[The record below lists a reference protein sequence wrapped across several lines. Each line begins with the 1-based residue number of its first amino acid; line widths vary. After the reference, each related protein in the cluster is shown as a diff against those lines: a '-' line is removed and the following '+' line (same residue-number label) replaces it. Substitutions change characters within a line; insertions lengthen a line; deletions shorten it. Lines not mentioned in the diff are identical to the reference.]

1 MIGGYDGFDAGAARV
16 RQLRSV
22 AGRIGLTMLFHT
34 LLFNMLFATAVVID
48 DPLRAA
54 AAAHPGAFGGYA
66 ADIAS
71 GVVEICFYLLAFMIL
86 VAFFRLISPRRTV
99 EPMRLGVRLTSDTL
113 AVVLFGIAVTVGAS
127 YVNYYML
134 LPFGSSSADV
144 EELPTNAVGVIISFI
159 STALVPAVCE
169 EFLFRGCILSN
180 LLPFGKKTAVIGSA
194 VLFALMHNNTRQ
206 FFYTAAAGIVFGLVY
221 IETGSIWAGTFIHLF
236 NNFFAVIDEAVQA
249 TVAPEYAAAISLLGN
264 VLVITAGLVSGVYL
278 VFRRAGKRT
287 DGSQPQPIVPGE
299 ECGTLKSFFTPA
311 MITYFAVAL
320 LAAVMNML

>member
-1 MIGGYDGFDAGAARV
+1 M
-16 RQLRSV
+16 
-22 AGRIGLTMLFHT
+22 
-34 LLFNMLFATAVVID
+34 
-48 DPLRAA
+48 
-54 AAAHPGAFGGYA
+54 
-66 ADIAS
+66 
-71 GVVEICFYLLAFMIL
+71 
-86 VAFFRLISPRRTV
+86 
-99 EPMRLGVRLTSDTL
+99 
-113 AVVLFGIAVTVGAS
+113 GAS
-127 YVNYYML
+127 SRT
-134 LPFGSSSADV
+134 FCRSAKNGGHR
-144 EELPTNAVGVIISFI
+144 LRR
-159 STALVPAVCE
+159 AVCTDAQQHT
-169 EFLFRGCILSN
+169 
-180 LLPFGKKTAVIGSA
+180 PV
-194 VLFALMHNNTRQ
+194 
-206 FFYTAAAGIVFGLVY
+206 FYTAAAGIVFGLVY

>member
-1 MIGGYDGFDAGAARV
+1 MIGEYDGFDAGAARV

-48 DPLRAA
+48 DSLRAA

-180 LLPFGKKTAVIGSA
+180 LLPFGA

>member
-1 MIGGYDGFDAGAARV
+1 M
-16 RQLRSV
+16 
-22 AGRIGLTMLFHT
+22 
-34 LLFNMLFATAVVID
+34 
-48 DPLRAA
+48 
-54 AAAHPGAFGGYA
+54 
-66 ADIAS
+66 
-71 GVVEICFYLLAFMIL
+71 
-86 VAFFRLISPRRTV
+86 
-99 EPMRLGVRLTSDTL
+99 
-113 AVVLFGIAVTVGAS
+113 
-127 YVNYYML
+127 
-134 LPFGSSSADV
+134 
-144 EELPTNAVGVIISFI
+144 
-159 STALVPAVCE
+159 CE